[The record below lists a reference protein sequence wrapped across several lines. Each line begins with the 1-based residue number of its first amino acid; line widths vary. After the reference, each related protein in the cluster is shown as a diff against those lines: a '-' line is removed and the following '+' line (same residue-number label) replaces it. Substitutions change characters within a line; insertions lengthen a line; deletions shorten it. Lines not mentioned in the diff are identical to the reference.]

1 MSLNPLLHLQLGD
14 VVDPRTFW
22 AHETK
27 RVTRSVLRVRRLEA
41 RLAETARVTGAQL
54 TAATP
59 PGVAVAVARRG
70 PGGDKWVRGRLV
82 QTFTLGERLLA
93 TVFMLDYGLTLD
105 RVDAVKFV
113 RRIEDSFLSEAPL
126 AFQVVLAG
134 LSPVSMDLDW
144 SVGGS
149 MSSVAASSWDAAA
162 LSLVRRIVTESGG
175 EAELVDAMVDPR
187 GRRHGQLLI
196 ITRLSKGEVNL
207 FTVLILHDFL
217 SHFKF
222 K

>member
-1 MSLNPLLHLQLGD
+1 MLYLQLGD
-14 VVDPRTFW
+14 VLDPRTFW

-70 PGGDKWVRGRLV
+70 PGGDKLVRGRLV

-149 MSSVAASSWDAAA
+149 MSSVAVSSWDAAA

-175 EAELVDAMVDPR
+175 EAELVDTMVDPR

-222 K
+222 N

>member
-1 MSLNPLLHLQLGD
+1 MLHLQLGD

-59 PGVAVAVARRG
+59 PGVAVAVARPGRG

-82 QTFTLGERLLA
+82 QTFIIGERLLA
-93 TVFMLDYGLTLD
+93 TVFMLDYGLTLE
-105 RVDAVKFV
+105 RVDTVKFV

-149 MSSVAASSWDAAA
+149 MTPVAASSWDAAA
-162 LSLVRRIVTESGG
+162 LSLVRRIVTDSGG
-175 EAELVDAMVDPR
+175 EAEPNNTVDESAGTIHMLCDVQP
-187 GRRHGQLLI
+187 
-196 ITRLSKGEVNL
+196 
-207 FTVLILHDFL
+207 
-217 SHFKF
+217 
-222 K
+222 

>member
-1 MSLNPLLHLQLGD
+1 M
-14 VVDPRTFW
+14 
-22 AHETK
+22 
-27 RVTRSVLRVRRLEA
+27 LRVRRLEA

-54 TAATP
+54 TTATP

-149 MSSVAASSWDAAA
+149 MSSVAVSSWDAAA

-175 EAELVDAMVDPR
+175 EAELVDTMVDPR

-222 K
+222 N